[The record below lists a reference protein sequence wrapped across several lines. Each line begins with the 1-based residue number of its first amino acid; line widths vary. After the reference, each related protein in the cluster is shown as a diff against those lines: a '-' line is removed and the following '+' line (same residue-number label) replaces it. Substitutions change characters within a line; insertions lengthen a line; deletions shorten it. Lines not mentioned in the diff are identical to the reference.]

1 MSVTHLC
8 LTLCDPE
15 DGNLPGSFVHGI
27 SQGKDAGVG
36 NHSLLQGIFPN
47 QGSNS
52 GLLHC
57 RQNLCW
63 VSHQGTP
70 SINHSKKPPNTAFSC
85 SAFWTFYYVVC
96 SFVTCCVWHKFSFHF
111 SLTIH
116 FNRSSQ
122 VSLHILMTE
131 RINKTQYSWENKL
144 SSLLSVFPWC
154 TKLSPNLSWQTAVD
168 GSRLVSITES
178 KEGVCK
184 H

>member
-36 NHSLLQGIFPN
+36 NHSLLQGIFPT

-70 SINHSKKPPNTAFSC
+70 SSIILKSPQTQHFPALPSGHFTMLFAHLSLAVFDINFHS
-85 SAFWTFYYVVC
+85 TFPSPY
-96 SFVTCCVWHKFSFHF
+96 T
-111 SLTIH
+111 LTDLP
-116 FNRSSQ
+116 RS
-122 VSLHILMTE
+122 VYT
-131 RINKTQYSWENKL
+131 
-144 SSLLSVFPWC
+144 F
-154 TKLSPNLSWQTAVD
+154 
-168 GSRLVSITES
+168 
-178 KEGVCK
+178 
-184 H
+184 